1 MEKSFPAMDQ
11 LSCAMSYSRYIKKEI
26 SKSSFKVKVMVGNK
40 AKEMDNSTNYLNGES
55 KGE

>member
-1 MEKSFPAMDQ
+1 MDQ